1 MKYVLY
7 IYIYVHSYNIYSCVK
22 SETTPSLLY
31 DIEPTRC
38 FHSSMSTPG
47 CLSYRHQAFME
58 RALQILEIPPEL
70 QRRVWLR
77 QNREDFT
84 RGGLRGGRDWGKGR
98 NGGLRRHLLRDE
110 VDSMGRR
117 MQATT
122 TEVIP
127 IGCIVRAFSTAKAT
141 RKRLG
146 VIYTSNRRRPWSRR
160 SRQSAHSL
168 KLKTVLPIIS
178 RFLPRDSPAK

>member
-1 MKYVLY
+1 
-7 IYIYVHSYNIYSCVK
+7 
-22 SETTPSLLY
+22 
-31 DIEPTRC
+31 
-38 FHSSMSTPG
+38 MSTPG

-127 IGCIVRAFSTAKAT
+127 IGCIAFNSLFEKKNLSKALENTLLVYLYRQTLVTSPHFRNKDPNYIIAVVNVLEDQVFLPGDYVVRKGEVATSQLGAIKEASNRCIASSNKCIAT
-141 RKRLG
+141 RNKVR
-146 VIYTSNRRRPWSRR
+146 Y
-160 SRQSAHSL
+160 
-168 KLKTVLPIIS
+168 
-178 RFLPRDSPAK
+178 